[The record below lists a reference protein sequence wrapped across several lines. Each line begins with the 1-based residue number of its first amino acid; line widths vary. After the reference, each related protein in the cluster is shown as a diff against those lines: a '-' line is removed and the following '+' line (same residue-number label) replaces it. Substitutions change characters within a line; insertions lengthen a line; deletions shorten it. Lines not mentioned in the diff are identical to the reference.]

1 MVHNHTEWCPVMWY
15 QEEQRQRLGWVPS
28 IEDYRH
34 VRRGAP
40 FDTCFAL
47 SASIC
52 IVIIW
57 CTNTIGLVWL
67 CILSRLVI
75 QKAILVHVHVG

>member
-28 IEDYRH
+28 IEDYWH

-52 IVIIW
+52 IVIRAHMHCDSDLRSGRMCATSIPRP
-57 CTNTIGLVWL
+57 LY
-67 CILSRLVI
+67 
-75 QKAILVHVHVG
+75 